1 MFTPNQITTREGDH
15 LHFTDWGEGRPV
27 LLMAGWAMTSALWS
41 DLMLRLNDRGLRTIA
56 YDRRGHGRSSDPG
69 MVSFDALAD
78 DLHDVVEQL
87 RLEDVTIVA
96 HSAAAS
102 EAVRYISRHG
112 EGRVARL
119 ILAGPSGPCLL
130 PRPDNPWCLPS
141 EAVDQ
146 LTRRLAEDLEAWAD
160 ENAEPFAPGAS
171 RRTYDWLAG
180 MVLGTSRRIAVDL
193 FRANAE
199 ADMRAEYA
207 ALRLPVT
214 IIHGDNDASAPIDLT
229 GRRIEAITPGAELLV
244 YEGAAHGLMLTH
256 AARMAEDI
264 ASRVVGDVGRSVRA
278 A

>member
-1 MFTPNQITTREGDH
+1 
-15 LHFTDWGEGRPV
+15 
-27 LLMAGWAMTSALWS
+27 
-41 DLMLRLNDRGLRTIA
+41 
-56 YDRRGHGRSSDPG
+56 
-69 MVSFDALAD
+69 
-78 DLHDVVEQL
+78 
-87 RLEDVTIVA
+87 
-96 HSAAAS
+96 
-102 EAVRYISRHG
+102 
-112 EGRVARL
+112 VARL
-119 ILAGPSGPCLL
+119 ILVGPSGPCLL

-160 ENAEPFAPGAS
+160 ENAEPFAPGVS

-214 IIHGDNDASAPIDLT
+214 IIHGDSDASAPIEIT
-229 GRRIEAITPGAELLV
+229 GRRIQAITPGAELLV
-244 YEGAAHGLMLTH
+244 YQGAAHGLMLTH
-256 AARMAEDI
+256 AARLAEDI
-264 ASRVVGDVGRSVRA
+264 ASRVAGDVGRSVRA